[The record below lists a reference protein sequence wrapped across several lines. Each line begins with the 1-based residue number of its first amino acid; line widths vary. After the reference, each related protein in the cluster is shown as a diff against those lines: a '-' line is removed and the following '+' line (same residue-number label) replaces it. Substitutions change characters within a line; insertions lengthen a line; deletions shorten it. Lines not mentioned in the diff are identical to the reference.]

1 MLTQN
6 REEKQKNVC
15 SFLVGIANVSQYI
28 CDIVATVVS
37 LFIFQRLSYRLIVV
51 SFASGCRR
59 HRSVVVVS
67 LSLSLSCRRVFVVV
81 VSSCR
86 RVVAILIVFVI
97 VIVIVFL
104 LVLVIVILI
113 VSVIHRNFYNI
124 VFFYCGSFV

>member
-28 CDIVATVVS
+28 CDMVATVVS

-86 RVVAILIVFVI
+86 RVVVIVVVIVFVLVLVI
-97 VIVIVFL
+97 VIVIV
-104 LVLVIVILI
+104 I
-113 VSVIHRNFYNI
+113 VIHRNFYNV
-124 VFFYCGSFV
+124 VFL